1 MPELIQKTYDN
12 FVKLLINDAKVVI
25 PLKKLSPVLYT
36 ATFGKN
42 K

>member
-1 MPELIQKTYDN
+1 MPELIQKVYDD
-12 FVKLLINDAKVVI
+12 FTQLISSDARVII

-36 ATFGKN
+36 ATFGRN